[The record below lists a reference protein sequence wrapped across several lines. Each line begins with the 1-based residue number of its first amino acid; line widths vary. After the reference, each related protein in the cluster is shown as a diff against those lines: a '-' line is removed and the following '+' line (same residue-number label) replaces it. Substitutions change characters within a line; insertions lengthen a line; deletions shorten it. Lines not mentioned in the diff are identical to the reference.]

1 MKGMTPDRLRQQID
15 DDLTWRQIE
24 LHDMRS
30 AALGAA
36 GTKRN
41 ALMRAGIAALYAH
54 WEGFIKEAASRYAD
68 FVRQRKLTYNDL
80 SLNYV
85 ALAVAMVRRQASAL
99 DEAERDRRIVDVLLN
114 QRNTRACLPRSELI
128 VVTKQ
133 NLNGK
138 VLQSITANIGINYRP
153 EYAAAEIPVIN
164 AFVELRNKIAHGEN
178 RDVDPAMFL
187 RFFDNVPRLMELFR
201 NEIDNAVDMK
211 SYRRPTSPSQA
222 AMGSKIP

>member
-15 DDLTWRQIE
+15 DDLTWRKIE
-24 LHDMRS
+24 LHDIRS

-36 GTKRN
+36 GIKKS

-54 WEGFIKEAASRYAD
+54 WEGFIKEAASRYVD

-85 ALAVAMVRRQASAL
+85 ALAVAMVRRQPSAL
-99 DEAERDRRIVDVLLN
+99 DETERDRHIVDVLLN
-114 QRNTRACLPRSELI
+114 QRNTRACLPSSELI

-138 VLQSITANIGINYRP
+138 FCSR
-153 EYAAAEIPVIN
+153 
-164 AFVELRNKIAHGEN
+164 
-178 RDVDPAMFL
+178 
-187 RFFDNVPRLMELFR
+187 
-201 NEIDNAVDMK
+201 
-211 SYRRPTSPSQA
+211 
-222 AMGSKIP
+222 